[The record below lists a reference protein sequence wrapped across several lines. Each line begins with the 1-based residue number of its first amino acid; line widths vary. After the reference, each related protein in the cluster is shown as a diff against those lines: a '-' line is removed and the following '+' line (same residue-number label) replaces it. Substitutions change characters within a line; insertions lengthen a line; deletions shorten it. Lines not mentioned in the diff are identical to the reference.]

1 MNAIPNSK
9 PEKAVTKTKGNSLK
23 KKNTIPEI
31 IILYV
36 NPLKILSS
44 MWPDKILT
52 PSFSDKKTIIARYGR
67 SYFNLGQQDQSI
79 PYQRHSV

>member
-9 PEKAVTKTKGNSLK
+9 PEKAIIKAKGNSPK

-36 NPLKILSS
+36 NPPKILSS
-44 MWPDKILT
+44 MWPDKLLT
-52 PSFSDKKTIIARYGR
+52 PSFNDKKTIIAKYGR
-67 SYFNLGQQDQSI
+67 SYFNLGQQDEFI